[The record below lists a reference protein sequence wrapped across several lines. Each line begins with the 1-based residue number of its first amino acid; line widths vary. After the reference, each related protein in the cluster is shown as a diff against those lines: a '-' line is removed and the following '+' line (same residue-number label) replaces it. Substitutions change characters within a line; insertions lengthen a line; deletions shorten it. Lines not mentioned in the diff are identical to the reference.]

1 MAMVES
7 GKKGSDFDEFVFRYR
22 WYIGSLLTI
31 CVVLSA
37 GYLYYKQNEMSQS
50 KPAEVEGLNLLSEQI
65 EEQSLRI
72 DALEKGIKD
81 INDGQ
86 SLSQNTIVDSGEIAG
101 ASAKSVEESVVP
113 SGKIN
118 LNTATASQ
126 LDTLPG
132 IGPAY
137 ASRIIEYRSSNGG
150 FKDIAEIQNIKGIGP
165 KTFEKIKE
173 LITI

>member
-1 MAMVES
+1 MAMGES
-7 GKKGSDFDEFVFRYR
+7 GKKDSAFDEFVFRYR
-22 WYIGSLLTI
+22 WYIGSFLTI
-31 CVVLSA
+31 GVVLSA
-37 GYLYYKQNEMSQS
+37 GYLYYKQSDALQS
-50 KPAEVEGLNLLSEQI
+50 KPIEIEGLNLLSEQI
-65 EEQSLRI
+65 EEQNLRI
-72 DALEKGIKD
+72 DSLEKSLK
-81 INDGQ
+81 NLQSGQ
-86 SLSQNTIVDSGEIAG
+86 NLSQNSTVDSGEVAG
-101 ASAKSVEESVVP
+101 AAVKSVEESVVP

-150 FKDIAEIQNIKGIGP
+150 FKDIAEVQNIKGIGP